1 MIGHHTEVIRSL
13 ALAGIV
19 GLAIS
24 GSSLSGILVSAQQ
37 GPPQGQGAAQPAAG
51 RGGAGRG
58 ARGGAG
64 QGTPVPGPDG
74 EVWGFTD
81 TAFNPD
87 TRWRIHDAGASAA
100 ADGHAGRNGQRPAAL
115 RLYRA
120 VRWQRSVAVGESW
133 TEWRRV
139 SRDLAS
145 RATATSRLRAATFR
159 LAQSFGDVQLHL
171 EYAIP
176 ADVTG
181 TSQDRGN
188 GGVTF
193 MGRYEIQILDS
204 YNNRTYADGMMAS
217 IYGEWPPLVNVSRKP
232 GEWQSLDIVF
242 EAPRFTG
249 RVTPGYFTIFWNGVV
264 VQNRAELYGTTT
276 PTMTPHVYT
285 PHDPE
290 LPLQLQ
296 GRARVRYRNVW
307 IRPPE
312 ALRPGRE
319 GQLDYANE
327 STNFL

>member
-1 MIGHHTEVIRSL
+1 MVAHKSTAIRYW
-13 ALAGIV
+13 AIAAVAGF
-19 GLAIS
+19 AIAA
-24 GSSLSGILVSAQQ
+24 SSLFSLSESARQ
-37 GPPQGQGAAQPAAG
+37 
-51 RGGAGRG
+51 GRG
-58 ARGGAG
+58 AAPG
-64 QGTPVPGPDG
+64 QGTPVVGPDG
-74 EVWGFTD
+74 EVWGFSN

-87 TRWRIHDAGASAA
+87 TRWRIHDPERPQPPMVTPGETVSIPAPSDAIVLFNGKDLSQWVNAGP
-100 ADGHAGRNGQRPAAL
+100 NGVQSPATW
-115 RLYRA
+115 
-120 VRWQRSVAVGESW
+120 VVGVGYFE
-133 TEWRRV
+133 
-139 SRDLAS
+139 
-145 RATATSRLRAATFR
+145 
-159 LAQSFGDVQLHL
+159 AQGGNLSTRESFGDVQLHL

-181 TSQDRGN
+181 TSQNRGN

-249 RVTPGYFTIFWNGVV
+249 RVTPGYFTIFWNGVLV
-264 VQNRAELYGTTT
+264 HNRAELFGTTT

-285 PHDPE
+285 AHDAE

-307 IRPPE
+307 IRRLMPYDQG
-312 ALRPGRE
+312 AKI
-319 GQLDYANE
+319 N
-327 STNFL
+327 